1 MKHIWAPWRMEYIE
15 AEKPRYCILCQK
27 SQERAD
33 ESNYILSRGVHNFVI
48 LNAYPYNPGHLMVA
62 PYRHVG
68 TLEEFPDDEL
78 WEHLRLVR
86 EAVAA
91 LETALSPQGFNI
103 GINLGRA
110 AGAGIEDHLHTH
122 VVPRWAGDTNF
133 MTVVPDVRVLPEAL
147 AETYRK
153 LKAVMG

>member
-15 AEKPRYCILCQK
+15 AEKPHYCILCQK
-27 SQERAD
+27 SQEKAD
-33 ESNYILSRGVHNFVI
+33 EPNYILRRGAHNFVI
-48 LNAYPYNPGHLMVA
+48 LNAYPYNPGHVMVA

-68 TLEEFPDDEL
+68 TLQEFQDDEL
-78 WEHLRLVR
+78 WEHIRLVR
-86 EAVAA
+86 EVVATLKA
-91 LETALSPQGFNI
+91 SLESQGFNI

-110 AGAGIEDHLHTH
+110 AGAGIEDHVHTH
-122 VVPRWAGDTNF
+122 VVPRWMGDTNF

-153 LKAVMG
+153 LKATME

>member
-1 MKHIWAPWRMEYIE
+1 MPEAP
-15 AEKPRYCILCQK
+15 EK
-27 SQERAD
+27 AD
-33 ESNYILSRGVHNFVI
+33 ESNYILFRRTYNFVM

-68 TLEEFPDDEL
+68 TLEELPDEEL
-78 WEHLRLVR
+78 WEHFRVVR
-86 EAVAA
+86 EAVAVVKAA
-91 LETALSPQGFNI
+91 LNTQGFNI

-122 VVPRWAGDTNF
+122 IVPRWAGDTNF
-133 MTVVPDVRVLPEAL
+133 MTVVPDIRVLPDAL

-153 LKAVMG
+153 LKAVLT